1 MLTFY
6 PEFDSAP
13 SDDNEV
19 YLILDC
25 SNSMKVLSLLLT
37 KPCIDTHTFV
47 VMVYLLFVLISYN
60 YLDRLQFFR
69 SSYSS
74 TYPYACRT

>member
-6 PEFDSAP
+6 PEFDSSP

-25 SNSMKVLSLLLT
+25 SNSMKVLGT
-37 KPCIDTHTFV
+37 
-47 VMVYLLFVLISYN
+47 
-60 YLDRLQFFR
+60 
-69 SSYSS
+69 
-74 TYPYACRT
+74 